1 MNSNMYD
8 RLLITISSM
17 LSYIVIITLQFPSVI
32 SYYIPTTYTAVTA
45 VVQWEISTQR
55 IFIFFT
61 LLYIL
66 LQCIYVYIWFI
77 LLYKSTKRLAKMSY
91 MSSRYIQLSYR
102 FYITQ
107 VILIIIY
114 YLTQYVIVIYYILYN
129 THYTSTTHNSS
140 IYDSIYSIYNSI
152 PSVYEWADDLN
163 TLLREQTQLTGKMV
177 FLTVY
182 TLISVCNVYVC
193 VCLCIVICRGCI
205 VCI

>member
-1 MNSNMYD
+1 MNSNRYD
-8 RLLITISSM
+8 KLLIPLFSM

-32 SYYIPTTYTAVTA
+32 SYYIPTTYTAITA
-45 VVQWEISTQR
+45 VENWELSTQR

-61 LLYIL
+61 ILYIL

-77 LLYKSTKRLAKMSY
+77 LLYKTTKRLAKMSY

-114 YLTQYVIVIYYILYN
+114 YLTQYLIVIYYILYN
-129 THYTSTTHNSS
+129 THYTHTTHDNSTHTTYS

-182 TLISVCNVYVC
+182 TLISVSTSICAYSISLCC
-193 VCLCIVICRGCI
+193 V
-205 VCI
+205 